1 METRLTTRALNIA
14 PNGEQLGG
22 GFMGSF
28 ALHAALI
35 ALLLSWAWIFHS
47 GQSWGDAGA
56 TSGAIQA
63 TMVDAL
69 PLPPKQ
75 PMDQNNVLA
84 TDQPSPAPITS
95 TAHTVEV
102 PRPDAIAIP
111 TRSAKQLKT
120 ADQATPAP
128 PLHPQ
133 PGKADLNKVQTG
145 EAGGFNLAM
154 STTQTSAGTSS
165 AAASD
170 AAFDTKYA
178 YYVQQITNKVAA
190 QWLTSMLD
198 PQAAGH
204 RVYITF
210 QVERDGSVT
219 HIVLAQRSGDATLD
233 LTAHNAVRH
242 IDTFGSLPESYTG
255 NHINVTYY
263 FDPPPRP

>member
-1 METRLTTRALNIA
+1 
-14 PNGEQLGG
+14 
-22 GFMGSF
+22 
-28 ALHAALI
+28 
-35 ALLLSWAWIFHS
+35 
-47 GQSWGDAGA
+47 
-56 TSGAIQA
+56 
-63 TMVDAL
+63 
-69 PLPPKQ
+69 
-75 PMDQNNVLA
+75 
-84 TDQPSPAPITS
+84 
-95 TAHTVEV
+95 V

-233 LTAHNAVRH
+233 LTALNAVRH

-255 NHINVTYY
+255 SHINVTYY